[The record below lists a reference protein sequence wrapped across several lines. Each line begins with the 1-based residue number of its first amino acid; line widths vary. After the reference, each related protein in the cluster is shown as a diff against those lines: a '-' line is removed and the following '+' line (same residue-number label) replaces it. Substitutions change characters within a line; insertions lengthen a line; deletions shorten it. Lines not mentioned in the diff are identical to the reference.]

1 MDEVALFMAAL
12 QAADLAWKAY
22 KEELDEGLV
31 PPSDDPE
38 IIFKRGVL
46 SAIAGLANVMEQEKK
61 VGLN

>member
-1 MDEVALFMAAL
+1 MDEVELFMTAL
-12 QAADLAWKAY
+12 KVADLAWEAY

-46 SAIAGLANVMEQEKK
+46 SAIAGLADVIEQEKK

>member
-12 QAADLAWKAY
+12 QAADSAWESY

-46 SAIAGLANVMEQEKK
+46 SAIAGLADASGQQK

>member
-1 MDEVALFMAAL
+1 MDAVALFMAAL
-12 QAADLAWKAY
+12 QAADLAWEDY
-22 KEELDEGLV
+22 KKELDEGSIL
-31 PPSDDPE
+31 PSDDPE

>member
-12 QAADLAWKAY
+12 QAADSAWKAY
-22 KEELDEGLV
+22 KEELDEGLI

-46 SAIAGLANVMEQEKK
+46 SAIAGMADASGQQK

>member
-1 MDEVALFMAAL
+1 MDKVELFMAAL
-12 QAADLAWKAY
+12 KAADLAWKEY
-22 KEELDEGLV
+22 KKELDEGLI

-46 SAIAGLANVMEQEKK
+46 SAIAGMADASGQQK

>member
-12 QAADLAWKAY
+12 KAADLAWEEY
-22 KEELDEGLV
+22 KKELDEGLI

-46 SAIAGLANVMEQEKK
+46 SAIAGMADASGQQK

>member
-1 MDEVALFMAAL
+1 MDAVALFMAAL
-12 QAADLAWKAY
+12 QAADLAWEAY

-46 SAIAGLANVMEQEKK
+46 SAIAGMANVVK